1 MPTFAA
7 VFDHAEDIACNEQAY
22 EIAELIAADEPRR
35 TEIVRKMQPRDL
47 RRYDLVMD
55 RAYST
60 LALKENTRGR
70 IQLND

>member
-7 VFDHAEDIACNEQAY
+7 VFDHAEDIARDEQAY
-22 EIAELIAADEPRR
+22 EVAELIAADEPRR
-35 TEIVRKMQPRDL
+35 TEIVRKMRGMDVL
-47 RRYDLVMD
+47 RYDAIMH

-70 IQLND
+70 IALD